1 MQHNWRRNLVLFLVD
16 SCIPARQWTD
26 ICNTRCSIL
35 SRFSHFHVSHFQR
48 PLSVQQASILFLAG
62 SLLRERSAW
71 WYSSLKS
78 QLVKNRYKA
87 RYHSQAFN
95 VYRLIFTALR
105 YASSIHA
112 MACALLQTFYDTW
125 NITVVWFFSV
135 STPKMSPV
143 YFWGMGLL
151 DFGNFCKWLKGRSG
165 LLEVIG
171 NVIVR

>member
-1 MQHNWRRNLVLFLVD
+1 VQHNWRRNLVLFLVD

-35 SRFSHFHVSHFQR
+35 SRFSHFHVSNFQR

-87 RYHSQAFN
+87 HYHSQAFN

-105 YASSIHA
+105 YASSIPA

-125 NITVVWFFSV
+125 NIAVVWFFFCEYTQDV
-135 STPKMSPV
+135 TGIFLR
-143 YFWGMGLL
+143 YGTIGFWEFL
-151 DFGNFCKWLKGRSG
+151 
-165 LLEVIG
+165 
-171 NVIVR
+171 